1 MPYKRSRWS
10 INSPD
15 GASYIKA
22 RVENDIN
29 AQFSYNFIV
38 TNDDA
43 LKAKP
48 PILVCDRCKIVY
60 SLEDKYC
67 SSCSYP
73 LTTQAYE
80 EIKTHED
87 KKLQEMAQRHEE
99 DMKTM
104 CEEME
109 SKFQRILAKI
119 DIRKIR

>member
-1 MPYKRSRWS
+1 MSSVNTCLRHSSISYIMITFQNMPYKRSRWS
-10 INSPD
+10 INSPE

-48 PILVCDRCKIVY
+48 PILVCDRCTIVY
-60 SLEDKYC
+60 SQEDKYC

-80 EIKTHED
+80 EIK
-87 KKLQEMAQRHEE
+87 
-99 DMKTM
+99 
-104 CEEME
+104 
-109 SKFQRILAKI
+109 
-119 DIRKIR
+119 